1 MDALYQEKILSW
13 ARAGRAITPLSGAF
27 VSATISNPTC
37 GDRVEVRLCLDA
49 DNVITDVS
57 AAVRGCALC
66 EAGAGLFASLAPGMT
81 ATALPALQTGF
92 TAWLGTDDSA
102 QIEPAMQDFTP
113 SGGSET
119 VRNVCCLPSRPAPPP
134 SAIPQRAADH
144 GPERGSGSY
153 PRYHLHHYVSDITF
167 PVTSDP

>member
-37 GDRVEVRLCLDA
+37 GDRVEVRLCFDA

-66 EAGAGLFASLAPGMT
+66 EAGAGLFASLAPGMK
-81 ATALPALQTGF
+81 ATALPALQNGF

-102 QIEPAMQDFTP
+102 QIEPAMKDFTP
-113 SGGSET
+113 VRRIRNRQKCVLLAFEAGTAVLSDLATGG
-119 VRNVCCLPSRPAPPP
+119 
-134 SAIPQRAADH
+134 
-144 GPERGSGSY
+144 
-153 PRYHLHHYVSDITF
+153 
-167 PVTSDP
+167 

>member
-1 MDALYQEKILSW
+1 MEALYQEKILSW

-27 VSATISNPTC
+27 GSATISNPTC

-81 ATALPALQTGF
+81 ATALPALQ
-92 TAWLGTDDSA
+92 
-102 QIEPAMQDFTP
+102 
-113 SGGSET
+113 
-119 VRNVCCLPSRPAPPP
+119 
-134 SAIPQRAADH
+134 
-144 GPERGSGSY
+144 ER
-153 PRYHLHHYVSDITF
+153 
-167 PVTSDP
+167 